1 MVHAGCMLW
10 PLLPI
15 DEIIRGRKSDFV
27 KTCNSS
33 GFGLISR

>member
-1 MVHAGCMLW
+1 
-10 PLLPI
+10 LPI

-33 GFGLISR
+33 GFGLISRWIAYTQLIGSD